1 MEIRNNKNIRIGE
14 VLQELGY
21 VTDVQI
27 EQAIAYQKEHKGV
40 RLGGA
45 LIAMDFITEKQMLE
59 ALASRMNYDFVNTAD
74 INIDIKQWSLFR
86 KCWLRSTA

>member
-21 VTDVQI
+21 ITDEQVN
-27 EQAIAYQKEHKGV
+27 QAIAYQKEHKGV

-45 LIAMDFITEKQMLE
+45 LIAMGFITEKELSPG
-59 ALASRMNYDFVNTAD
+59 ALSNYV
-74 INIDIKQWSLFR
+74 
-86 KCWLRSTA
+86 